1 MLRRRGRPGLLGT
14 VARTAVIAGTATAT
28 ANAVDRHGEQKAAEK
43 QANADQQAAQQQAAQ
58 QQAAPPPPPPPAPA
72 PPAAA
77 DDDLVGQIGQ
87 LGKLRD
93 TGVLSDSEFAAA
105 KAKLLGI

>member
-28 ANAVDRHGEQKAAEK
+28 ANAVGRHGEQKAAEK
-43 QANADQQAAQQQAAQ
+43 QANADQQAAQQQAA
-58 QQAAPPPPPPPAPA
+58 AAPPPPPPPPPA

-93 TGVLSDSEFAAA
+93 AGVLSDSEFAAA